1 MIDSGSGR
9 VSDPTA
15 AFGEDDR
22 AHAPRTPGVG
32 VSKRIALDDAIEHW
46 NLAYARRGVTGV
58 SWYEPTPR
66 VSWEIISSLGVP
78 LDGPVVDVG
87 GGASG
92 LAEVLMKNGYS
103 DVTVVDVSDL
113 AMREVEGTKSGALV
127 VLRQNVLTWQPTRR
141 YQLWHDRAVFHFFVE
156 AERREAYLHVLDASV
171 PVGAFVVLGV
181 FAPDGPAHCSGLR
194 VQRYDQDDLQRVL
207 GERYAIRVASRETHV
222 TPRGTKQPFTWV
234 AFQRQM

>member
-1 MIDSGSGR
+1 MTIGSGMA
-9 VSDPTA
+9 SDPPA
-15 AFGEDDR
+15 ALWYDR
-22 AHAPRTPGVG
+22 PHAPRTSRVG
-32 VSKRIALDDAIEHW
+32 VTTRIAVDDTMEHW

-92 LAEVLMKNGYS
+92 LAEVLVRNGYS

-113 AMREVEGTKSGALV
+113 AVREVEPKASAALV

-156 AERREAYLHVLDASV
+156 PERRDAYLRVLDASLTA
-171 PVGAFVVLGV
+171 GAFVVLGV
-181 FAPDGPAHCSGLR
+181 FAPDGPDRCSGLR
-194 VQRYDQDDLQRVL
+194 VQRYDQDDLQRLL
-207 GERYAIRVASRETHV
+207 GEKYAIRVASRATHV
-222 TPRGTKQPFTWV
+222 TPGGVKQPFTWV